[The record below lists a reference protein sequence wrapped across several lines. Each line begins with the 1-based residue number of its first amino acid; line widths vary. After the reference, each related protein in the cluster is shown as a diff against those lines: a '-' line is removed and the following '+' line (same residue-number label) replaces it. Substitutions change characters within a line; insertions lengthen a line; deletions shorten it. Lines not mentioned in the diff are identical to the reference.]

1 MYRVV
6 FAVLLLAACTLTG
19 CGGGDEAGR
28 QPVYAVTGTI
38 TMHGSP
44 LSGAVVSFAPSDGQ
58 PTAVGRTDDNG
69 KFQLTTYEFGDGAA
83 AGAFRVVVSKA
94 FADDGGAAAGGDGGG
109 DDHEAAEEAASGH
122 DADSS
127 GVEGEMVPTQYTRA
141 ADTPLSV
148 EVKTSGENNFTLEIT

>member
-6 FAVLLLAACTLTG
+6 SAVLLLAACSLTG
-19 CGGGDEAGR
+19 CGGGDGPGR
-28 QPVYAVTGTI
+28 QSVYPVTGTI
-38 TMHGSP
+38 TMHGAP
-44 LSGAVVSFAPSDGQ
+44 LAGAVVSFAPSDGQ

-69 KFQLTTYEFGDGAA
+69 KFQLTTYEYGDGAA

-94 FADDGGAAAGGDGGG
+94 FAAPAAGGDGGG

-127 GVEGEMVPTQYTRA
+127 GAEGEMVPVQYTRS
-141 ADTPLSV
+141 ADTPLGV

>member
-1 MYRVV
+1 
-6 FAVLLLAACTLTG
+6 
-19 CGGGDEAGR
+19 
-28 QPVYAVTGTI
+28 
-38 TMHGSP
+38 MHGSP

-83 AGAFRVVVSKA
+83 AGPFRVVVSKA
-94 FADDGGAAAGGDGGG
+94 FAADGGAAAGGDGG

-127 GVEGEMVPTQYTRA
+127 AAEGEMVPAQYTRS